1 MTIATVTTDINIG
14 SFKIPSNGQGM
25 IMNNYA
31 QRENIKVDITIPE
44 PLMSKSLSTVQ
55 WMHKKFKLSKI
66 ILCSIHQ
73 LPTKQKDVNK
83 LLSNLRNVEFHFALE
98 GIKGKGN
105 KFLKNVIKEAK
116 IFRKASIIESSETNW
131 IELFEMIQKKSK
143 KKN

>member
-55 WMHKKFKLSKI
+55 WMHKRFKLSKI

-73 LPTKQKDVNK
+73 LPTKQKEINK
-83 LLSNLRNVEFHFALE
+83 LSNNLRDVEFHLLLKAL
-98 GIKGKGN
+98 
-105 KFLKNVIKEAK
+105 KEK
-116 IFRKASIIESSETNW
+116 EINF
-131 IELFEMIQKKSK
+131 
-143 KKN
+143 